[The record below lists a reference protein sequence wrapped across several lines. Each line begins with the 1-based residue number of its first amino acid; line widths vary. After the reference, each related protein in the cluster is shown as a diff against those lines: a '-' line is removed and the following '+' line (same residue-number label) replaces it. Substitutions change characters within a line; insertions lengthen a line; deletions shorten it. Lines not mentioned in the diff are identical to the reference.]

1 MPFLHHDNVKDRQK
15 TKRTPNLVKVCRGSR
30 LRYQCSKFQAHPT
43 HYAQKRRERHT
54 QFCWSHRGPGFSRVF
69 PYEEKRWFGF
79 LTHTTNLKESEHKT
93 KVIVHKKHS
102 PRFPMGKYPSLRHFN
117 LQKRD
122 FADFYKINHDHR
134 LRSLKPGR
142 FALQNKWNLNEPNR
156 HSFLCQVTS

>member
-54 QFCWSHRGPGFSRVF
+54 QFCWPHRGPGFSRVF

-79 LTHTTNLKESEHKT
+79 LTHTTNLTESEQMT

-102 PRFPMGKYPSLRHFN
+102 PRFLTGKIPINKSRKPSKGILP
-117 LQKRD
+117 LSSET
-122 FADFYKINHDHR
+122 NHDHR
-134 LRSLKPGR
+134 LYSVKPKRIAPKKTGVFER
-142 FALQNKWNLNEPNR
+142 E
-156 HSFLCQVTS
+156 QVAWASRAR